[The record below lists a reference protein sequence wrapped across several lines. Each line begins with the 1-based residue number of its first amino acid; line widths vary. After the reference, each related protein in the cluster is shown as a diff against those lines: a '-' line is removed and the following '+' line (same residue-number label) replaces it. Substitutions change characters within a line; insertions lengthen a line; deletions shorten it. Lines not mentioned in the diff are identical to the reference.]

1 MDLDVH
7 ERRAPPPGIKRTAL
21 KKNGRF
27 GVAEAAKFREETPRK
42 GGGFSDG
49 SEIPRCN
56 NMLDRLPGR
65 KR

>member
-1 MDLDVH
+1 MRKHVSTCDALGDQKT
-7 ERRAPPPGIKRTAL
+7 RA

-42 GGGFSDG
+42 GGGFADG
-49 SEIPRCN
+49 SAIPRCN
-56 NMLDRLPGR
+56 NMMELDPGR